1 MSTLFNASNVFSEL
15 YCNAMMNDDNLISS
29 FIILKNWWI
38 HHTRMYVPAV
48 SSFSHVKDPVSMN
61 GNNNDSK
68 SVRDKPVSV
77 RMKTY

>member
-1 MSTLFNASNVFSEL
+1 
-15 YCNAMMNDDNLISS
+15 MMNDDNLVSS

-38 HHTRMYVPAV
+38 HHTRMYVPV
-48 SSFSHVKDPVSMN
+48 SSFSHVKDTTVSMN